1 VTLAISN
8 SGDRSAPKLDV
19 QVHSLS
25 DSDVPQAYIGFR
37 ELPARYPTLNTSFD
51 VPGTKAQSSA
61 QGFLSRIR
69 APHAA
74 QTHALI
80 DLQSLQ

>member
-1 VTLAISN
+1 MILET
-8 SGDRSAPKLDV
+8 V
-19 QVHSLS
+19 QPPAVVDSL
-25 DSDVPQAYIGFR
+25 VPQADIGFR

-69 APHAA
+69 DPHAA